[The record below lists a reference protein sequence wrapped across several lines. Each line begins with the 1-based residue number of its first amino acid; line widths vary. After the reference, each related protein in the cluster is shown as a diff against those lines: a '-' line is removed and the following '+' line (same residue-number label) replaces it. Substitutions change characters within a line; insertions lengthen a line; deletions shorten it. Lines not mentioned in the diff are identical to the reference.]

1 MDFGGNVR
9 SGGLGELRIIII
21 NNNKSKTK
29 ATRTKQE
36 F

>member
-1 MDFGGNVR
+1 MDFGGNVK
-9 SGGLGELRIIII
+9 SGELGELRIIII
-21 NNNKSKTK
+21 NNNKSNTK